1 MQEVSFDA
9 IRAQGSG
16 GQKVNKV
23 STAVHLRFDIVASSL
38 PQIYKSRLLAARD
51 RRISAAGVL
60 VIKAQ
65 RHRSREQNKL
75 DALRRLSSIVGT
87 HTAVATKRKRSRPS
101 ITAKKRRVAE
111 KRSRGKLKML
121 RSRGGVVTDSE

>member
-51 RRISAAGVL
+51 RRISAAGIL

-87 HTAVATKRKRSRPS
+87 HTAVATKRKLSRPS

-121 RSRGGVVTDSE
+121 RSRGGGVTDVE